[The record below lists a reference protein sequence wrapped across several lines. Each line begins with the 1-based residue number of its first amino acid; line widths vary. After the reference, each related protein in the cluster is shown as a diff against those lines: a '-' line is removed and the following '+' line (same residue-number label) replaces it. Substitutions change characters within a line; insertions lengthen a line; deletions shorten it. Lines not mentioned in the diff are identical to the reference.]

1 MGARRRGRLGWHDP
15 SVPTPDDGPIAGPGG
30 DGLDVVAEA
39 LSHTYEGPS
48 GDVPVLRDVTFT
60 IPKGGYAALVGPS
73 GAGKTTL
80 LALIG
85 GLERVQSGRL
95 LVGGHEVAELEGDLL
110 AAYRR
115 TTVGFIFQSFGLLEA
130 LTALENVELAA
141 VLAGEKPAT
150 RRERASRLLDVGG
163 HVPPGQPTGLV
174 PCRAENASG
183 WPLPGLW
190 STRPGSSWPTNRRGT
205 STPTP
210 PTRSCACW
218 SRSRRNGAARS
229 SW

>member
-1 MGARRRGRLGWHDP
+1 MVG
-15 SVPTPDDGPIAGPGG
+15 
-30 DGLDVVAEA
+30 EA

-48 GDVPVLRDVTFT
+48 GEVPVLRDVTFT
-60 IPKGGYAALVGPS
+60 IPRGGYAALVGPS
-73 GAGKTTL
+73 GSGKTTL
-80 LALIG
+80 LTLIG

-95 LVGGHEVAELEGDLL
+95 LVGGHEVAELEGDSL

-115 TTVGFIFQSFGLLEA
+115 ITVGFIFQSFGLLDA

-141 VLAGEKPAT
+141 VLAGEKPAI
-150 RRERASRLLDVGG
+150 RRERAWRLLDSVGMS
-163 HVPPGQPTGLV
+163 HRAAHRPGALSGG
-174 PCRAENASG
+174 NASG

-190 STRPGSSWPTNRRGT
+190 STRPGWCWPTNRRGT

-210 PTRSCACW
+210 PTRSCTCW
-218 SRSRRNGAARS
+218 SRSGRNGGAPS